1 VDLWNIP
8 VCCIL
13 YKKLAAY
20 SYTFTLNIKHM
31 EPKKHPDSDLSRKSN
46 LFLNIGFII
55 SLSFCLIAFE
65 WKTYEDLSPVAFIS
79 DTATEELIDIP
90 ITEMPPPPPPVIQQ
104 PEIVEVPDEE
114 EIEEELV
121 NLDTEIT
128 PETVVAPPAPPAPT
142 TAVAEEEETNEIFQ
156 VVENQPAPVGGYEA
170 FYKYIGKNIK
180 YPDQARRMGVEGKV
194 FVQFVVDKD
203 GSITDVQVLKGIG
216 SGCDEEAIRVVK
228 SAPKWTPGKQR
239 GRPVRVRM
247 SVPIAFKLG

>member
-1 VDLWNIP
+1 MEV
-8 VCCIL
+8 
-13 YKKLAAY
+13 KKY
-20 SYTFTLNIKHM
+20 EKV
-31 EPKKHPDSDLSRKSN
+31 DLSRQSG
-46 LFLNIGFII
+46 LFMNIGLIVA
-55 SLSFCLIAFE
+55 LGLCLLAFE
-65 WKTYEDLSPVAFIS
+65 WKTYDDLSAVNYEAQ
-79 DTATEELIDIP
+79 AAETEELIEIP

-114 EIEEELV
+114 EIEEEIV

-128 PETVVAPPAPPAPT
+128 PETVVAPPAPPAP
-142 TAVAEEEETNEIFQ
+142 AAPVVEEEDPNEIFQ

-247 SVPIAFKLG
+247 SVPITFKLGQ

>member
-1 VDLWNIP
+1 MEVKKYEKVDLDRQ
-8 VCCIL
+8 
-13 YKKLAAY
+13 
-20 SYTFTLNIKHM
+20 S
-31 EPKKHPDSDLSRKSN
+31 S
-46 LFLNIGFII
+46 LFMNIG
-55 SLSFCLIAFE
+55 LVVALGLCLLAFE
-65 WKTYEDLSPVAFIS
+65 WKTYDDLSAVEYEA
-79 DTATEELIDIP
+79 TAVETEELIDIP

-114 EIEEELV
+114 EIKEELV

-128 PETVVAPPAPPAPT
+128 PETVVAPPAPPAPPAQ
-142 TAVAEEEETNEIFQ
+142 AVVEEEETNEIFQ

-170 FYKYIGKNIK
+170 FYKYISKNIK

-228 SAPKWTPGKQR
+228 AAPKWTPGKQR

>member
-1 VDLWNIP
+1 
-8 VCCIL
+8 
-13 YKKLAAY
+13 
-20 SYTFTLNIKHM
+20 
-31 EPKKHPDSDLSRKSN
+31 
-46 LFLNIGFII
+46 
-55 SLSFCLIAFE
+55 
-65 WKTYEDLSPVAFIS
+65 
-79 DTATEELIDIP
+79 
-90 ITEMPPPPPPVIQQ
+90 
-104 PEIVEVPDEE
+104 
-114 EIEEELV
+114 
-121 NLDTEIT
+121 
-128 PETVVAPPAPPAPT
+128 
-142 TAVAEEEETNEIFQ
+142 
-156 VVENQPAPVGGYEA
+156 VENQPAPVGGYEA

>member
-1 VDLWNIP
+1 MEYRLRLHLI
-8 VCCIL
+8 
-13 YKKLAAY
+13 KKMAAH
-20 SYTFTLNIKHM
+20 SYLFTLNIKEM
-31 EPKKHPDSDLSRKSN
+31 ETKKHPNSDLTRKSS
-46 LFLNIGFII
+46 LFLNVGLII

-65 WKTYEDLSPVAFIS
+65 WKTYEDLSPVVRIPASIMEQ
-79 DTATEELIDIP
+79 TIDIP

-128 PETVVAPPAPPAPT
+128 PETVVVPPAPPATIT
-142 TAVAEEEETNEIFQ
+142 TPPVEEEETNTIFD
-156 VVENQPAPVGGYEA
+156 VVESQPAPVGGYEA

-180 YPDQARRMGVEGKV
+180 YPEQARRMGIEGKV
-194 FVQFVVDKD
+194 FVQFVIDKD

-216 SGCDEEAIRVVK
+216 SGCNEEAVRVIQN
-228 SAPKWTPGKQR
+228 APKWTPGKQR

-247 SVPIAFKLG
+247 SVPITFRLG

>member
-1 VDLWNIP
+1 MEVKKYEKVDL
-8 VCCIL
+8 
-13 YKKLAAY
+13 ARQ
-20 SYTFTLNIKHM
+20 SG
-31 EPKKHPDSDLSRKSN
+31 
-46 LFLNIGFII
+46 LFMNIGLIVA
-55 SLSFCLIAFE
+55 LGLCLLAFE
-65 WKTYEDLSPVAFIS
+65 WKSYDDLSQVEYEAQ
-79 DTATEELIDIP
+79 AVETEELIEIP

-114 EIEEELV
+114 EIKEELV

-128 PETVVAPPAPPAPT
+128 PETVVAPPAPPAP
-142 TAVAEEEETNEIFQ
+142 AAPVVEEEETNEIFQ

-203 GSITDVQVLKGIG
+203 GSITDVNVLKGIG

>member
-1 VDLWNIP
+1 MEVKKYEKVDL
-8 VCCIL
+8 
-13 YKKLAAY
+13 ARQ
-20 SYTFTLNIKHM
+20 SG
-31 EPKKHPDSDLSRKSN
+31 
-46 LFLNIGFII
+46 LFLNIG
-55 SLSFCLIAFE
+55 LVVALGLCLLAFE
-65 WKTYEDLSPVAFIS
+65 WKTYDDLSAVNYEAQ
-79 DTATEELIDIP
+79 AAETEELIEIP

-114 EIEEELV
+114 EIKEELV

-128 PETVVAPPAPPAPT
+128 PETVVAPPAPPAP
-142 TAVAEEEETNEIFQ
+142 AAPVVEEEETNEIFQ

-170 FYKYIGKNIK
+170 FYKYISKNIK

-203 GSITDVQVLKGIG
+203 GSITDVTVLKGIG

-228 SAPKWTPGKQR
+228 AAPKWTPGKQR